1 MLGFD
6 VSGVSNLQRV
16 LSRQGMEGL
25 SERLSV

>member
-6 VSGVSNLQRV
+6 VSGFSNLQHV

-25 SERLSV
+25 SERLAV